1 MLSSS
6 SEVVTLKN
14 DRIAAIMGGAS
25 ARPIES
31 LKTISGG
38 TASTLRNVACESGE
52 KPSMSSLARKKVF
65 IVDDHPIVRLGLGQ
79 VINRQSD
86 LELCGEAGDM
96 AEAMRLIEATRPDI
110 VVVDIALDGE
120 SGIELMEYIRE
131 RWPETKILVSSAHDE
146 RVFAGRVLRAGAMGY
161 ISKREAIPKI
171 ADALRQ
177 VLGGEVYLSPQMAS
191 SLLRRAV
198 TGRSLDQDP
207 VETLSDREIQVFE
220 MIGQGMT
227 TSEIASKIGVS
238 PKTVESYRKFIKT
251 KLNVGSSAQLAQR
264 AFQWVHEGK

>member
-6 SEVVTLKN
+6 NEAVTLKE
-14 DRIAAIMGGAS
+14 DRGAAIAGGSS
-25 ARPIES
+25 ACSIES
-31 LKTISGG
+31 SKTRPAESGL
-38 TASTLRNVACESGE
+38 SQRKVACEPGKKS
-52 KPSMSSLARKKVF
+52 SMASLVRKRVF
-65 IVDDHPIVRLGLGQ
+65 IVDDHPIVRLGLAQ
-79 VINRQSD
+79 VINRQPD
-86 LELCGEAGDM
+86 LEVCGEAGDM
-96 AEAMRLIEATRPDI
+96 AEAMRQIEATQPDI

-131 RWPETKILVSSAHDE
+131 RWPETKVLVSSAHDE

-171 ADALRQ
+171 AEALRQ

-191 SLLRRAV
+191 SLLRRAA

-227 TSEIASKIGVS
+227 TSEIAGKLTVS

-251 KLNVGSSAQLAQR
+251 KLNLTTSAQLAQR